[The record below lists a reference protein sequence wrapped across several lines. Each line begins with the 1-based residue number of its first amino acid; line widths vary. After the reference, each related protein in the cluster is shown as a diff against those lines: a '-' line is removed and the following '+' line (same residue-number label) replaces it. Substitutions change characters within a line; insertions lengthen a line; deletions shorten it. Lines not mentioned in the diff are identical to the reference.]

1 MRASSSHTTFV
12 GYGLLERQ
20 ELNNYY
26 PHKTTPRK
34 DQETL
39 QAMAR
44 TISGSVEFKLRFV
57 PLQRCKSSDGKVPEI
72 FPSFA
77 GSFSYPPPA
86 SCRCFF
92 SNDFSLTHRLP
103 LTAKCVR
110 LTTVLLGRDLENIH
124 IAFQLT
130 A

>member
-1 MRASSSHTTFV
+1 MKASSNHSTFV

-20 ELNNYY
+20 VLNNYY

-39 QAMAR
+39 QA
-44 TISGSVEFKLRFV
+44 TVESTEFKLRFESW
-57 PLQRCKSSDGKVPEI
+57 QRCKSSDGEFPEDFPI
-72 FPSFA
+72 FPPLA
-77 GSFSYPPPA
+77 GSFSPPPPA

-92 SNDFSLTHRLP
+92 STQFSLTHRLP

-110 LTTVLLGRDLENIH
+110 LTTVLPVRDLENIH